1 MRKQWLP
8 RWAMMALLLLL
19 VFSLVACSQTQVPE
33 QGQGGEADK
42 PFHIG
47 VIPTQ
52 NQGEMQKAM
61 NKLAQILEEKLGRDV
76 EIKVY
81 SDYNGVVEAMGY
93 GHVDMAFFGPLTY
106 VIAHEKSGA
115 EAIITQLIDGKPYYY
130 SYLITHKDSPWNSID
145 DVVKHSK
152 EIRLAFGD
160 VNSTSASLIPGLALK
175 KRGVFEDQNHHQFK
189 SVVYTGNHDATA
201 LAVQNKQADV
211 GAIDSAIFNVLKKE
225 GKIDAGAF
233 KVIWQSE
240 PLFQYPWAVKKG
252 TSPELI
258 KQLQDAFV
266 GIKDPEILNVFGAS
280 GFTPCSDKDYESI
293 RKAAKEAGRL

>member
-1 MRKQWLP
+1 VRKQGLP

-33 QGQGGEADK
+33 QGQGGEADE

-93 GHVDMAFFGPLTY
+93 GH
-106 VIAHEKSGA
+106 
-115 EAIITQLIDGKPYYY
+115 
-130 SYLITHKDSPWNSID
+130 KDSPWNSID
-145 DVVKHSK
+145 DGVKHSK

-160 VNSTSASLIPGLALK
+160 VNSTSASLIPGLVLK
-175 KRGVFEDQNHHQFK
+175 KQGVFEDQNQHQFK

-211 GAIDSAIFNVLKKE
+211 GAIDSAMFNVLKNE

>member
-1 MRKQWLP
+1 MRKQGLP

-93 GHVDMAFFGPLTY
+93 GH
-106 VIAHEKSGA
+106 
-115 EAIITQLIDGKPYYY
+115 
-130 SYLITHKDSPWNSID
+130 
-145 DVVKHSK
+145 
-152 EIRLAFGD
+152 
-160 VNSTSASLIPGLALK
+160 
-175 KRGVFEDQNHHQFK
+175 
-189 SVVYTGNHDATA
+189 
-201 LAVQNKQADV
+201 
-211 GAIDSAIFNVLKKE
+211 
-225 GKIDAGAF
+225 
-233 KVIWQSE
+233 
-240 PLFQYPWAVKKG
+240 
-252 TSPELI
+252 
-258 KQLQDAFV
+258 
-266 GIKDPEILNVFGAS
+266 
-280 GFTPCSDKDYESI
+280 
-293 RKAAKEAGRL
+293 